1 MAQKGN
7 KQSEEEL
14 PKEEQEYELVISPF
28 YVRRGGSRRCDRYF
42 ARLAYYQEKE
52 AENEDG
58 EMEE

>member
-28 YVRRGGSRRCDRYF
+28 YVRRGGSRRCDRHF
-42 ARLAYYQEKE
+42 ARMAYYQEKKE
-52 AENEDG
+52 G
-58 EMEE
+58 EEEE